1 MIRSRIDAAG
11 GGSAKPRLRRSARA
25 EPGAQCH
32 ADSNLIGIAA
42 SPLMIP
48 SALFIDT
55 YSLFFRAYHALP
67 SMFTRGGE
75 PTSALYGLS
84 SLLLKLLREQRG
96 AALAF
101 ALDAPEATFRHGS
114 FDEYKAGRPPTP
126 SLLAAQFDRLGELLS
141 AFGVPVFRSPGFEAD
156 DLLATLAK
164 EARERATPAFVV
176 SGDRDLL
183 QLARGSVKVNFV
195 GRRGKDAQV
204 YDEAA
209 VLARFGV
216 GPEVLPAFVGL
227 VGDPSDNLPGV
238 PGVGAVTA
246 AKLLAGKRSCREL
259 LGSLDSL
266 KNARLR
272 ETLPTHAEQ
281 ILHTEELARL
291 RDDVPLGE
299 REARWAAPPE
309 SAWPKLARLFEELEF
324 KSLQSRLAAL
334 AP

>member
-1 MIRSRIDAAG
+1 MV
-11 GGSAKPRLRRSARA
+11 
-25 EPGAQCH
+25 
-32 ADSNLIGIAA
+32 
-42 SPLMIP
+42 P

-67 SMFTRGGE
+67 SMFTRAGE

-84 SLLLKLLREQRG
+84 ALLLKLLREQRG

-101 ALDAPEATFRHGS
+101 ALDAPQATFRHDS
-114 FDEYKAGRPPTP
+114 FDEYKAGRAPTP
-126 SLLAAQFDRLGELLS
+126 SLLAVQFDRLGELLA
-141 AFGVPVFRSPGFEAD
+141 AFGVPVFRNPGFEAD
-156 DLLATLAK
+156 DVLATLAK
-164 EARERATPAFVV
+164 EARTLEVPALVV

-195 GRRGKDAQV
+195 GRRGKDAQI

-216 GPEVLPAFVGL
+216 SPEVLPAYVGL
-227 VGDPSDNLPGV
+227 VGDTSDNLPGV

-246 AKLLAGKRSCREL
+246 AKLLAGKHSCREL
-259 LGSLDSL
+259 LSALDTV

-272 ETLPTHAEQ
+272 ETLHAHAEQ

-291 RDDVPLGE
+291 RDDAPLGE
-299 REARWAAPPE
+299 AGVRWAPPPA
-309 SAWPKLARLFEELEF
+309 SAWSELSRLFEELEF

-334 AP
+334 RPK

>member
-1 MIRSRIDAAG
+1 
-11 GGSAKPRLRRSARA
+11 
-25 EPGAQCH
+25 
-32 ADSNLIGIAA
+32 
-42 SPLMIP
+42 MIP

-101 ALDAPEATFRHGS
+101 ALDAPQATFRHDS
-114 FDEYKAGRPPTP
+114 FEDYKAGRAPTP
-126 SLLAAQFDRLGELLS
+126 SLLAVQFDRLGELLA

-156 DLLATLAK
+156 DVLATLAK
-164 EARERATPAFVV
+164 SARARAAPALVV

-216 GPEVLPAFVGL
+216 SPEVLPAYVGL

-238 PGVGAVTA
+238 PGVGGVTA
-246 AKLLAGKRSCREL
+246 AKLLAGKRSCKEL
-259 LGSLDSL
+259 LSSLDSV
-266 KNARLR
+266 KSERVR
-272 ETLPTHAEQ
+272 ESIRAHAEQ

-291 RDDVPLGE
+291 REDAPLGSG
-299 REARWAAPPE
+299 EAHWAPPPA
-309 SAWPKLARLFEELEF
+309 SAWPALARLFEELEF
-324 KSLQSRLAAL
+324 KSLQPRLAAL
-334 AP
+334 APK